1 MHSKQNF
8 VTFGCKP
15 LKQPG
20 SDSIQAMYAL
30 TKVLSDT
37 TITPSDKIMYK

>member
-8 VTFGCKP
+8 VTFGCEP
-15 LKQPG
+15 LKKPG
-20 SDSIQAMYAL
+20 ADSIQAMYAL

-37 TITPSDKIMYK
+37 TLTPSDKITYK